1 MKLAVGIDIGATI
14 TKIGLVSEEGKCIKK
29 HLLELRR

>member
-14 TKIGLVSEEGKCIKK
+14 TKIGLVSEEGKFINKK
-29 HLLELRR
+29 YC